1 MAKFKQTYINEV
13 KSIVEIDKTEPIL
26 NEKLISVIDY
36 IDSLVIEY
44 ATKLHLKMKYSLHK
58 EIKVRGYWEAL
69 IIL

>member
-13 KSIVEIDKTEPIL
+13 KSIIEIDKTEPIL

-44 ATKLHLKMKYSLHK
+44 VTKLHLKMKYSLHK
-58 EIKVRGYWEAL
+58 EIKSRGYWESL